1 VHIHLLVNWL
11 PLGLGHFVLMTLR
24 RRYLFLFLLL
34 MFIVLPAIV
43 PPSTAIQTKKQRYH
57 RNHNRYHHYHN
68 RYRPKQYQL
77 TLSIRNHN
85 VTEARFFRLVGVDNT
100 VDFYVAPG
108 KIFTNKYHV
117 NRKGY
122 WTLFVEFPGD
132 RYAKSPRKI
141 ISRDSYSHW
150 IMEVYFYPESVGF
163 SEWHKMHKVYN

>member
-1 VHIHLLVNWL
+1 MLNVSYLKIQCHNLLGEL
-11 PLGLGHFVLMTLR
+11 CVLIQAHGFQLE
-24 RRYLFLFLLL
+24 YL
-34 MFIVLPAIV
+34 
-43 PPSTAIQTKKQRYH
+43 
-57 RNHNRYHHYHN
+57 
-68 RYRPKQYQL
+68 
-77 TLSIRNHN
+77 RNHN
-85 VTEARFFRLVGVDNT
+85 VSEARFFRLVWVDNT

-108 KIFTNKYHV
+108 KIFTNTYEV

-163 SEWHKMHKVYN
+163 SEWHKMHKALN